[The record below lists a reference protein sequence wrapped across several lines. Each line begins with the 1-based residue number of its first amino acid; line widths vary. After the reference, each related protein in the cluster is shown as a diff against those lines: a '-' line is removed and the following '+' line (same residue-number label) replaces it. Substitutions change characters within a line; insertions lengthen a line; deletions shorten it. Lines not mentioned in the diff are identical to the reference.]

1 MKFQVIK
8 FRDIQKSYSI
18 IIGNNALSLL
28 PQKIRELCPKT
39 KKVAIIIDRKVPKK
53 FIKIL
58 KEKLKHY
65 SLTLIK
71 ITISEKAKSLKT
83 VNLILNV
90 LLKKTLIAPI

>member
-39 KKVAIIIDRKVPKK
+39 KKVAIIIDRITLAYTKK
-53 FIKIL
+53 QREAL
-58 KEKLKHY
+58 GL
-65 SLTLIK
+65 S
-71 ITISEKAKSLKT
+71 
-83 VNLILNV
+83 
-90 LLKKTLIAPI
+90 